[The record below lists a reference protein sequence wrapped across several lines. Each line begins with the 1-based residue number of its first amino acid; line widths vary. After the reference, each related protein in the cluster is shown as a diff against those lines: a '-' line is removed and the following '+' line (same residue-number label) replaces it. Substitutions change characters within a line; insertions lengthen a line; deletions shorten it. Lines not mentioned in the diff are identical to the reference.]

1 MAMGTYQQVKDALKK
16 LGIDDY
22 DVVDHPAAHTTE
34 ESDRYIAGREGVR
47 TKTMFL
53 KGKKKKF
60 YMVIMD
66 DQKRMDFHEFMD
78 LTGTKRVSMARP
90 EHLEEELGLEPGI
103 VSPFGLL
110 NNQDHNVKVYI
121 DKDIVNEPI
130 QTFHPNENTHTIFIK
145 TTDLIKF
152 LKAIDFEPEIIDL

>member
-1 MAMGTYQQVKDALKK
+1 MGTYQQVKDALKK

-34 ESDRYIAGREGVR
+34 EADRYIAGREGVR

-90 EHLEEELGLEPGI
+90 EHLEEELGLEPGLI
-103 VSPFGLL
+103 SPFGLL
-110 NNQDHNVKVYI
+110 TNQDHNVKVYI

>member
-34 ESDRYIAGREGVR
+34 EADRYIAGRKGVR

-66 DQKRMDFHEFMD
+66 DKKRMDFHEFMD
-78 LTGTKRVSMARP
+78 ITGAKRVSMARP

-110 NNQDHNVKVYI
+110 NNKDHNVKVYF
-121 DKDIVNEPI
+121 DKDIVDEPI

-145 TTDLIKF
+145 TEDLFMF

>member
-1 MAMGTYQQVKDALKK
+1 MAKGTYQQVKDALKK

-22 DVVDHPAAHTTE
+22 SVIDHPAAHTTE
-34 ESDRYIAGREGVR
+34 EADKYIAGHEGVR

-66 DQKRMDFHEFMD
+66 DKKRMDFHEFMD

-110 NNQDHNVKVYI
+110 NNTDHNVKVYF
-121 DKDIVNEPI
+121 DKDIVDEPI

-145 TTDLIKF
+145 TKDLFKF
-152 LKAIDFEPEIIDL
+152 LKTIDFEPEIIDL

>member
-1 MAMGTYQQVKDALKK
+1 MGTYQQVKDALKK

-22 DVVDHPAAHTTE
+22 DVVDHTAAHTTE
-34 ESDRYIAGREGVR
+34 EADRYIAGREGVR

-78 LTGTKRVSMARP
+78 LTGTKRVSRARP

-103 VSPFGLL
+103 ISPFGLL

>member
-1 MAMGTYQQVKDALKK
+1 MPMGTYQQVKDELKK

-22 DVVDHPAAHTTE
+22 EVVDHPAAHTTE
-34 ESDRYIAGREGVR
+34 EADRYIAGREGVR

-60 YMVIMD
+60 YMVI
-66 DQKRMDFHEFMD
+66 
-78 LTGTKRVSMARP
+78 KRVSMARP
-90 EHLEEELGLEPGI
+90 EDLQEQLGLAPGI

-110 NNQDHNVKVYI
+110 NNTAYNVQVYF
-121 DKDIVNEPI
+121 DQDIVDEPI

-145 TTDLIKF
+145 TPDLFKF
-152 LKAIDFEPEIIDL
+152 LKAESYDPEIIDL